1 MKSEKVKTR
10 SDGFAWLA
18 LLLLVPAPSL
28 GALFGMIL
36 FPDTVLG
43 RVLFGVS
50 KVWLIAVPVLW
61 LRFVEKRPF
70 SLSPAKQGGFIAGV
84 VSGLLISGAIIGLYL
99 LAGDQVVDRTYFSDK
114 LRAIGLGSWPMYLG
128 GTAYWVLVNSVLEEY
143 VWRWFC
149 VRQCERIWPRR
160 TAIAASALFFTLHHI
175 VAMSVYFPP
184 LAVALCSTGVFIG
197 GLIWS
202 VLYVR
207 TRSIWP
213 GYVSHA
219 IVDLAIFG
227 IGAAMLF
234 F

>member
-1 MKSEKVKTR
+1 M
-10 SDGFAWLA
+10 
-18 LLLLVPAPSL
+18 PAPSV

-36 FPDTVLG
+36 FPDTGLG

-50 KVWLIAVPVLW
+50 KLWLIAVPVLW
-61 LRFVEKRPF
+61 LKFVEKRSF
-70 SLSPAKQGGFIAGV
+70 SLSPARQGGFRVGI
-84 VSGLLISGAIIGLYL
+84 VSGVLISGAIIGLYL
-99 LAGDQVVDRTYFSDK
+99 LAGDQVVDRTFFIDK

-128 GTAYWVLVNSVLEEY
+128 GTAYWVLINSVLEEY

-149 VRQCERIWPRR
+149 VRQCERIWPQR

-184 LAVALCSTGVFIG
+184 VAVALCATGVFIG

-202 VLYVR
+202 ILYVR

-227 IGAAMLF
+227 LGAAMLF
-234 F
+234 R